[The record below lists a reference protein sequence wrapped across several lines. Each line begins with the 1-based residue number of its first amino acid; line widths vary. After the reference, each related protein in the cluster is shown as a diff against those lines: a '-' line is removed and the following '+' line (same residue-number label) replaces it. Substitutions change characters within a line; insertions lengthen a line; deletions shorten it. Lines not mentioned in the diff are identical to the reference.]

1 MIEKMTKYSWI
12 LLNSDKDS
20 FLENLRGLGIVDI
33 KRSLKPVDGQSEKML
48 VSIEALRKRI
58 SEIEKGSDDNLVSLL
73 AKKHDL
79 EKEAD
84 AVRIWGDF
92 DGSKL
97 AELGLELHF
106 YSCASKKYDPQWPE
120 QYPLQVVA
128 EEKDTTWFVVV
139 GDNSGFPLKEAG
151 KPTRPYT
158 EIDSDIASVE
168 KEIGDYTAELASKK
182 EDIPSMKEQMRAMES
197 DFSLYLASLKG
208 NSAAE
213 GHLAVY
219 EGFAPT
225 KDDAALAEVF
235 DGMDLVWTASPADVA
250 DNPPIKL
257 KNNSFSKQ
265 FESLTEMYGMPC
277 YNEFDPTI
285 FLSIFFLLFFSMCMG
300 DAGYGLVLIAVA
312 FFFRSK
318 KSETG
323 LASLWRLIAI
333 LGAGTFVVGIV
344 MGGFFGMDLTQQNW
358 VPEGLKKIMITGD
371 IQVGGSSYAKQMILS
386 LAIGVLHICLAL
398 IMKAV
403 WAVKKDGFKNS
414 LGAIG
419 WTLLIVGAVIVL
431 SLGLPGVISESAMK
445 WLIIGIA
452 GVSAIGIY
460 LLNKWGRNPLKNIGS
475 GLWDTYN
482 MASGLMGDVLSYIR
496 LYALGLSGSMLGS
509 TFNMMGG
516 MVLGDNPTWQWL
528 PFVLIVIFG
537 HVLNIAMSCLGA
549 FVHPLRLNFVEFF
562 KNSSYE
568 GAGSAYNPI
577 KK

>member
-168 KEIGDYTAELASKK
+168 KEIGDYTAELANSK

-235 DGMDLVWTASPADVA
+235 DGMDIVWTASPADVA

>member
-1 MIEKMTKYSWI
+1 MIERMTKYSWI

-20 FLENLRGLGIVDI
+20 FLETIRELGIVDI
-33 KRSLKPVDGQSEKML
+33 KHSRKPVDGHSEELMTK
-48 VSIEALRKRI
+48 IEAIKRRI
-58 SEIEKGSDDNLVSLL
+58 AEIDRGSDDKLNSLL
-73 AKKHDL
+73 AKEQEL
-79 EKEAD
+79 GKEA
-84 AVRIWGDF
+84 AKVKVWGEF
-92 DGSKL
+92 DKSRL
-97 AELGLELHF
+97 SELGLSLWF
-106 YSCASKKYDPQWPE
+106 YNCPTKKFDHEWPE
-120 QYPLQVVA
+120 QYPIQIVA
-128 EEKDTTWFVVV
+128 EENGTTWFVVV
-139 GDNSGFPLKEAG
+139 GDNSGFPLKEAD
-151 KPTRPYT
+151 KPGRPIS
-158 EIDSDIASVE
+158 EVE
-168 KEIGDYTAELASKK
+168 ADLAAVKAEREAYESELASEK
-182 EDIPSMKEQMRAMES
+182 DGIPAMQEQIRGMES
-197 DFSLYLASLKG
+197 EFSLYLASLKG
-208 NSAAE
+208 DSAAE
-213 GHLAVY
+213 GFLSVY

-225 KDDAALAEVF
+225 ENDAVLKQTF
-235 DGMDLVWTASPADVA
+235 DGMDVVWLASPADVV

-285 FLSIFFLLFFSMCMG
+285 FLSIFFLLFFAMCMG
-300 DAGYGLVLIAVA
+300 DAGYGLILIALA

-318 KSETG
+318 KSTSG

-333 LGAGTFVVGIV
+333 LGAGTFVVGII
-344 MGGFFGMDLTQQNW
+344 MGSFFGIDLTQQNW

-371 IQVGGSSYAKQMILS
+371 IEIGGSNYAKQMILS
-386 LAIGVLHICLAL
+386 LGIGVLHICLAL

-403 WAVKKDGFKNS
+403 WAVRKEGFRNS
-414 LGAIG
+414 LSAIG
-419 WTLLIVGAVIVL
+419 WTLLIVGSIVIL
-431 SLGLPGVISESAMK
+431 SLGLPGIISAGTMK
-445 WLIIGIA
+445 WLIIGIG
-452 GVSAIGIY
+452 GVSALGIY
-460 LLNKWGRNPLKNIGS
+460 LFNKWGRNPLLNIGS

-528 PFVLIVIFG
+528 PFVLILLFG

-568 GAGSAYNPI
+568 GAGSSYDPI
-577 KK
+577 K

>member
-182 EDIPSMKEQMRAMES
+182 EDIPSMKEQMRTMES

>member
-58 SEIEKGSDDNLVSLL
+58 SEIEKGSDDKIVSLL
-73 AKKHDL
+73 TKKHDL

-92 DGSKL
+92 DESKL

-120 QYPLQVVA
+120 LYPLQVVA

-151 KPTRPYT
+151 KPTRPHT
-158 EIDSDIASVE
+158 EIAGEIASVAA
-168 KEIGDYTAELASKK
+168 EIGDYTAELASKK
-182 EDIPSMKEQMRAMES
+182 DDIPSMKEQMRSMES

-225 KDDAALAEVF
+225 KDDASLAEVF

-344 MGGFFGMDLTQQNW
+344 MGGFFGMDLTQQGW

-460 LLNKWGRNPLKNIGS
+460 LFNKWGRNPLKNIGS

>member
-33 KRSLKPVDGQSEKML
+33 KRSLKPVDGESEKML
-48 VSIEALRKRI
+48 VSIETLRKRI
-58 SEIEKGSDDNLVSLL
+58 SEIEKGSDDKLVSLQ

-92 DGSKL
+92 DESKL
-97 AELGLELHF
+97 SELGLELHF

-120 QYPLQVVA
+120 LYPLQVVA

-151 KPTRPYT
+151 KPTRPHT
-158 EIDSDIASVE
+158 EIAGEIASVAA
-168 KEIGDYTAELASKK
+168 EIGDYTAELASKK
-182 EDIPSMKEQMRAMES
+182 DDIPSMKEQMRSMES

-225 KDDAALAEVF
+225 KDDASLAEVF

-344 MGGFFGMDLTQQNW
+344 MGGFFGMDLTQQSW

-460 LLNKWGRNPLKNIGS
+460 LFNKWGRNPLKNIGS

>member
-168 KEIGDYTAELASKK
+168 KEIGDYTAELANSK

-225 KDDAALAEVF
+225 KDDTTLAEVF

>member
-20 FLENLRGLGIVDI
+20 FLESLRGLGIVDI
-33 KRSLKPVDGQSEKML
+33 KRSLKPVDSSSEEML
-48 VSIEALRKRI
+48 CSIEALKKRI
-58 SEIEKGSDDNLVSLL
+58 GQLEKGMDDKLAALL
-73 AKKHDL
+73 AKRQDL
-79 EKEAD
+79 TKEAT
-84 AVRIWGDF
+84 AVGIWGDF
-92 DGSKL
+92 DESRL
-97 AELGLELHF
+97 AELGLALHF
-106 YSCASKKYDPQWPE
+106 YSCPAKKYDAEWPN
-120 QYPLQVVA
+120 QYPLQIVA
-128 EEKDTTWFVVV
+128 EDKGTTWFVIV
-139 GDNSGFPLKEAG
+139 GGNEGFPLKETG
-151 KPTRPYT
+151 RPTRPYSDVVS
-158 EIDSDIASVE
+158 EIESTDAAIAEYEAGLE
-168 KEIGDYTAELASKK
+168 KEK
-182 EDIPSMKEQMRAMES
+182 EGISAMKERMNALES

-213 GHLAVY
+213 GHLTVY

-225 KDDAALAEVF
+225 SEDESLQAVF
-235 DGMDLVWTASPADVA
+235 DGMDAVWTASPADVA

-257 KNNSFSKQ
+257 RNNAFSKQ
-265 FESLTEMYGMPC
+265 FEPLTEMYGMPC

-285 FLSIFFLLFFSMCMG
+285 FLSIFFLLFFAMCMG
-300 DAGYGLVLIAVA
+300 DAGYGLILIAAA
-312 FFFRSK
+312 FFFRK
-318 KSETG
+318 KESNGG
-323 LASLWRLIAI
+323 LFGMWRLIAL

-344 MGGFFGMDLTQQNW
+344 MGGFFGVDLTQQAW
-358 VPEGLKKIMITGD
+358 VPDGLKKIMITGD
-371 IQVGGSSYAKQMILS
+371 LEVGGSTYAKQMIVALG
-386 LAIGVLHICLAL
+386 IGIVHICLAL

-403 WAVKKDGFKNS
+403 WAVKKDGFRNS
-414 LGAIG
+414 LSAVG
-419 WTLLIVGAVIVL
+419 WTLLIVGSIVVL
-431 SLGLPGVISESAMK
+431 GLGLPGVIPESAMK
-445 WLIIGIA
+445 WLIIGIG
-452 GVSAIGIY
+452 GVSALGIY
-460 LLNKWGRNPLKNIGS
+460 LFNKWGRNPLANIGS

-528 PFVLIVIFG
+528 PFILIVLFG

-568 GAGSAYNPI
+568 GSGSAYNPI

>member
-20 FLENLRGLGIVDI
+20 FLGTIRELGIVDI
-33 KRSLKPVDGQSEKML
+33 KHSRKPVDAHSEELMAK
-48 VSIEALRKRI
+48 IEATKRRI
-58 SEIEKGSDDNLVSLL
+58 AEIGRGSDDKLNSLI
-73 AKKHDL
+73 AKEQDL
-79 EKEAD
+79 GKEAD
-84 AVRIWGDF
+84 KVRVWGEF
-92 DGSKL
+92 DKSRL
-97 AELGLELHF
+97 SELGLSLWF
-106 YSCASKKYDPQWPE
+106 YNCPTNKFDREWPG
-120 QYPLQVVA
+120 QYAIQIVA
-128 EEKDTTWFVVV
+128 EENGMTWFVVV
-139 GDNSGFPLKEAG
+139 GDNSGFPLKEAD
-151 KPTRPYT
+151 KPERPLS
-158 EIDSDIASVE
+158 EVE
-168 KEIGDYTAELASKK
+168 ADLAAAKSEREAYESELASEK
-182 EDIPSMKEQMRAMES
+182 DTIPAMQEQVRDMES
-197 DFSLYLASLKG
+197 EFSLYLASLKG
-208 NSAAE
+208 DSAAE
-213 GHLAVY
+213 GFLTVY

-225 KDDAALAEVF
+225 ENDTVLKQTF
-235 DGMDLVWTASPADVA
+235 DGMDVVWLASPADVV

-300 DAGYGLVLIAVA
+300 DAGYGLILIALA

-318 KSETG
+318 KSTSG
-323 LASLWRLIAI
+323 LTSLWRLIAI

-344 MGGFFGMDLTQQNW
+344 MGSFFGIDLTQQNW
-358 VPEGLKKIMITGD
+358 VPGGLKKIMITGD
-371 IQVGGSSYAKQMILS
+371 VEVGGSNYAKQMILS
-386 LAIGVLHICLAL
+386 LGIGVLHICLAL

-403 WAVKKDGFKNS
+403 WAVRKDGFRNS
-414 LGAIG
+414 LSAIG
-419 WTLLIVGAVIVL
+419 WTMLIVGSIVIL
-431 SLGLPGVISESAMK
+431 SLGLPGVISAVTMK

-452 GVSAIGIY
+452 VVSALGIY
-460 LLNKWGRNPLKNIGS
+460 LFNKWGRNPLLNIGS

-496 LYALGLSGSMLGS
+496 LYALGLSGGMLGS

-528 PFVLIVIFG
+528 PFVLIVLFG

-568 GAGSAYNPI
+568 GAGSSYDPI
-577 KK
+577 K

>member
-106 YSCASKKYDPQWPE
+106 YSCTSKKYDPQWPE

-168 KEIGDYTAELASKK
+168 KEIGNYTAELASKK

-225 KDDAALAEVF
+225 KDDATLAEVF

>member
-58 SEIEKGSDDNLVSLL
+58 SEIEKGSDDKLVSLL
-73 AKKHDL
+73 TKKHDL

-92 DGSKL
+92 DESKL

-106 YSCASKKYDPQWPE
+106 YSCASKKFAPQWHE

-151 KPTRPYT
+151 KPTRPHT
-158 EIDSDIASVE
+158 EIAGEIASVAA
-168 KEIGDYTAELASKK
+168 EIGDYTAELASKK
-182 EDIPSMKEQMRAMES
+182 DDIPSMKEQMRSMES

-225 KDDAALAEVF
+225 KDDASLAEVF

-344 MGGFFGMDLTQQNW
+344 MGGFFGMDLTQQSW

-460 LLNKWGRNPLKNIGS
+460 LFNKWGRNPLKNIGS

>member
-12 LLNSDKDS
+12 LLNSEKDD
-20 FLENLRGLGIVDI
+20 FLEQLRELGIVDI
-33 KRSLKPVDGQSEKML
+33 KRSAKPVDEHSEKL
-48 VSIEALRKRI
+48 IGRIEGIKARI
-58 SEIEKGSDDNLVSLL
+58 SELERASDATLVSLL
-73 AKKHDL
+73 SKKEELTKECAWAK
-79 EKEAD
+79 
-84 AVRIWGDF
+84 VWGDF
-92 DGSKL
+92 DSSKL

-106 YSCASKKYDPQWPE
+106 YCCKKEIFNPEWPQQFPIQTVE
-120 QYPLQVVA
+120 SNQGLV
-128 EEKDTTWFVVV
+128 WFVVI
-139 GDNSGFPLKEAG
+139 GDNEGFPLKQTA
-151 KPTRPYT
+151 KPERPYT
-158 EIDSDIASVE
+158 EAEAEIRKVE
-168 KEIGDYTAELASKK
+168 AEISAYREKLTEESRN
-182 EDIPSMKEQMRAMES
+182 IPAMKEEMAALQS

-208 NSAAE
+208 SDAAE
-213 GHLAVY
+213 GFLTVF
-219 EGFAPT
+219 EGFAPET
-225 KDDAALAEVF
+225 EDAHLKEVF
-235 DGMDLVWTASPADVA
+235 DSMALVWTADAASVE

-257 KNNSFSKQ
+257 RNNSFSKQ
-265 FESLTEMYGMPC
+265 FETLTEMYGMPS

-300 DAGYGLVLIAVA
+300 DAGYGLVLMLVG
-312 FFFRSK
+312 FLLRK
-318 KSETG
+318 KEGG
-323 LASLWRLIAI
+323 LAKLWRLIMI

-344 MGGFFGMDLTQQNW
+344 MGGFFGIDLTQQKW
-358 VPEGLKKIMITGD
+358 VPDFLKKIMITGD
-371 IQVGGSSYAKQMILS
+371 ITIAGSAYAKQMILA
-386 LAIGVLHICLAL
+386 LGIGVLHICLAL

-419 WTLLIVGAVIVL
+419 WTLLIVGAVIIL
-431 SLGLPGVISESAMK
+431 SLGLPGLISESAMK

-452 GVSAIGIY
+452 AVSALGIF
-460 LLNKWGRNPLKNIGS
+460 LFNKWGRNPLLNIGS
-475 GLWDTYN
+475 GLWDTYS

-496 LYALGLSGSMLGS
+496 LYALGLSGGMLGS

-528 PFVLIVIFG
+528 PFVLIIIFG

-568 GAGSAYNPI
+568 GAGSAFNPI

>member
-182 EDIPSMKEQMRAMES
+182 EDIPSMKEQMRTMES

-344 MGGFFGMDLTQQNW
+344 MGGFFGMGLTQQNW

>member
-225 KDDAALAEVF
+225 KDDTTLAEVF

>member
-12 LLNSDKDS
+12 LLNSDKDN
-20 FLENLRGLGIVDI
+20 FLEALRGLGVIDI
-33 KRSLKPVDGQSEKML
+33 KRSLKPVDSSSEEQMTE
-48 VSIEALRKRI
+48 IEATRRRI
-58 SEIEKGSDDNLVSLL
+58 LEIERGTDEELKSML
-73 AKKHDL
+73 AKQDAL
-79 EKEAD
+79 NKELAN
-84 AVRIWGDF
+84 ASVWGNF
-92 DGSKL
+92 DESKL
-97 AELGLELHF
+97 AELGLSLHF
-106 YSCASKKYDPQWPE
+106 YNCPEKKFDAEWPQ
-120 QYPLQVVA
+120 QYPIQIVD
-128 EEKDTTWFVVV
+128 EKNGSIWFVVV
-139 GDNSGFPLKEAG
+139 GDNSGFPLKEAP
-151 KPTRPYT
+151 KPSRSCDQIK
-158 EIDSDIASVE
+158 EDLAGISE
-168 KEIGDYTAELASKK
+168 KINAYTAELEALKA
-182 EDIPSMKEQMRAMES
+182 DIPAMKEQVKAMES
-197 DFSLYLASLKG
+197 DLSLYMASLKG
-208 NSAAE
+208 DSAAE

-225 KDDAALAEVF
+225 DNDAELAKAF
-235 DGMDLVWTASPADVA
+235 DGMDLVWSASPAHVD

-257 KNNSFSKQ
+257 RNNSFSKQ

-300 DAGYGLVLIAVA
+300 DAGYGLVLIALA

-318 KSETG
+318 NSDSG
-323 LASLWRLIAI
+323 LAGLWRLIAI

-344 MGGFFGMDLTQQNW
+344 MGGFFGIDLTQQSW

-371 IQVGGSSYAKQMILS
+371 VEIGGSTYAKQMILS
-386 LAIGVLHICLAL
+386 LGIGVLHICLAL

-403 WAVKKDGFKNS
+403 WAIRKDGFKNS
-414 LGAIG
+414 LSAVG
-419 WTLLIVGAVIVL
+419 WTLFIVGTIVAL
-431 SLGLPGVISESAMK
+431 SLGLPGIISEGAMK
-445 WLIIGIA
+445 WIIIGIG
-452 GVSAIGIY
+452 GVSALGIY
-460 LLNKWGRNPLKNIGS
+460 LFNKWGRNPLLNIGS

-496 LYALGLSGSMLGS
+496 LYALGLSGGMLGS

-516 MVLGDNPTWQWL
+516 MVLGDNPTWQWI
-528 PFVLIVIFG
+528 PFVVIILFG

>member
-106 YSCASKKYDPQWPE
+106 YSCASKKYAPQWPE

-168 KEIGDYTAELASKK
+168 KEIGDYTEELASKK
-182 EDIPSMKEQMRAMES
+182 EDIPSMKEQMRTMES

-225 KDDAALAEVF
+225 KDDATLAEVF